1 MRRLAPLLV
10 ALVAVLAG
18 CKVDTTVTVDVHSDG
33 SGVVTVKAALDPE
46 AVRAAETGGGH
57 LEDRVRLSDL
67 TAAGWTVSP
76 WERTGGG
83 DAQIVFSKPFESVDQ
98 IPSIMK
104 EISGPNGP
112 LRDVTATRDRG
123 LASTQYEVRGAIDLA
138 AVGTGVTADP
148 DLVKALTNQQVD
160 VNAIDQQLLTELRD
174 SVTVTVEV
182 KLPDGSTK
190 VVHGESGKRVEFSA
204 SASSLNTRRLL
215 LFGLAIV
222 LLLAAGG
229 VLLIGRRRRRARAPI
244 PRFEVHSK
252 RGESMR

>member
-1 MRRLAPLLV
+1 MRRLALLLV
-10 ALVAVLAG
+10 ALVVALAG

-46 AVRAAETGGGH
+46 AVRAAETGGGK

-76 WERTGGG
+76 WERTAGG
-83 DAQIVFSKPFESVDQ
+83 DAQIVISKPFESVDQ

-123 LASTQYEVRGAIDLA
+123 LMSTQYEVHGAIDLA
-138 AVGTGVTADP
+138 AIGTGVTADQ

-190 VVHGESGKRVEFSA
+190 VVHGEPGKRVEFSA
-204 SASSLNTRRLL
+204 SASSLNTKRLL
-215 LFGLAIV
+215 LLGLAIV

>member
-1 MRRLAPLLV
+1 MRRLASLLV
-10 ALVAVLAG
+10 ALVVVLAG
-18 CKVDTTVTVDVHSDG
+18 CKVDTTVTVDVHNDG

-46 AVRAAETGGGH
+46 AVRAAETGGGK

-76 WERTGGG
+76 WERAGGG
-83 DAQIVFSKPFESVDQ
+83 DAQIVISKPFESVDQ

-112 LRDVTATRDRG
+112 LRDVAATRDRG
-123 LASTQYEVRGAIDLA
+123 LTSTQYEVRGAVDLA
-138 AVGTGVTADP
+138 AIGTGVAADP

-174 SVTVTVEV
+174 SVSVTVEV

-190 VVHGESGKRVEFSA
+190 VVHGVPGKRVTFDA
-204 SASSLNTRRLL
+204 SASSLNSKRLL